1 MQRMDLRVGV
11 AYDAEL
17 LSMIE
22 RRVGRRAVDLRLA
35 AQ

>member
-22 RRVGRRAVDLRLA
+22 RRVGARSVTLRLEA
-35 AQ
+35 P